1 LDPALAKNLDETIKE
16 LEKEAE
22 SLYQKGD
29 DGAAATAY
37 EKLAQ
42 LYQRFANAA
51 PPGPIEAVRKNKAIA
66 CRAKANTLRA
76 GAAPPRVDGPA
87 GRGPVAPAVSGR
99 AEEVSAR
106 RPPGQATG
114 DASEIQTAVSNL
126 VHHSNVTWEKIG
138 GLEETKRDVKY
149 ALGVSLAQKP
159 AGVNLATWRNIL
171 FFGPPG
177 TGKTL
182 LAAATSNAL
191 RTSTREQPFF
201 FNVKVSSVMSKY
213 FGESTKIIST
223 LYDTARGCSPSVVFL
238 DEFESLC
245 GSRNEGDTGTERRI
259 LSTILS
265 ELDGLAE
272 KGRDDIYVL
281 TIAATNRPWDLDPA
295 VLSRFDKKIL
305 IPLPD
310 PVTRRA
316 ILEIHIVKKGFQ
328 TTCGLEKL
336 VEMTEGLSGREIE
349 RFAKEVTNRM
359 VSEENKEIPALLD
372 KGVEELRRFT
382 IKTRALAAED
392 FERARKHVNPVT
404 SPEEMRRYADW
415 KEQTEV

>member
-1 LDPALAKNLDETIKE
+1 MDPGLSKNLEETIKDQ
-16 LEKEAE
+16 EAAAE
-22 SLYQKGD
+22 ALYQKGD
-29 DGAAATAY
+29 DQGAAVVY

-42 LYQRFANAA
+42 LYQRWANTA

-76 GAAPPRVDGPA
+76 GAAPPRTEAPGKA
-87 GRGPVAPAVSGR
+87 GSEVQNTRPQASGR
-99 AEEVSAR
+99 ATAGEPKDEVSN
-106 RPPGQATG
+106 
-114 DASEIQTAVSNL
+114 AVSNL
-126 VHHSNVTWEKIG
+126 VHQSNVTWEKIG
-138 GLEETKRDVKY
+138 GLEDTKRDIKY

-159 AGVNLATWRNIL
+159 AGVSLATWRNIL

-191 RTSTREQPFF
+191 RSSAREQPFF

-245 GSRNEGDTGTERRI
+245 GSREEGDTGTERRI

-272 KGRDDIYVL
+272 KGRDDVYVL

-310 PVTRRA
+310 PQTRRA
-316 ILEIHIVKKGFQ
+316 ILEIHLVKKGFNP
-328 TTCGLEKL
+328 TCGLDSL
-336 VEMTEGLSGREIE
+336 VDMTEGLSGREIE
-349 RFAKEVTNRM
+349 RFCKEVTNRM
-359 VSEENKEIPALLD
+359 ISEENKDIPALLD

-382 IKTRALAAED
+382 IKVRPLGVED

>member
-1 LDPALAKNLDETIKE
+1 
-16 LEKEAE
+16 
-22 SLYQKGD
+22 
-29 DGAAATAY
+29 
-37 EKLAQ
+37 
-42 LYQRFANAA
+42 
-51 PPGPIEAVRKNKAIA
+51 
-66 CRAKANTLRA
+66 
-76 GAAPPRVDGPA
+76 
-87 GRGPVAPAVSGR
+87 
-99 AEEVSAR
+99 
-106 RPPGQATG
+106 
-114 DASEIQTAVSNL
+114 
-126 VHHSNVTWEKIG
+126 
-138 GLEETKRDVKY
+138 
-149 ALGVSLAQKP
+149 
-159 AGVNLATWRNIL
+159 
-171 FFGPPG
+171 
-177 TGKTL
+177 
-182 LAAATSNAL
+182 
-191 RTSTREQPFF
+191 
-201 FNVKVSSVMSKY
+201 
-213 FGESTKIIST
+213 
-223 LYDTARGCSPSVVFL
+223 VFL

-328 TTCGLEKL
+328 TTCSIDTL
-336 VEMTEGLSGREIE
+336 VDMTEGLSGREIE

-359 VSEENKEIPALLD
+359 VSEENREIPALLD

-382 IKTRALAAED
+382 IKTRALGAED

-404 SPEEMRRYADW
+404 SPADMKRYADW
-415 KEQTEV
+415 KEETEV

>member
-1 LDPALAKNLDETIKE
+1 MDPGLARNLDETIKE
-16 LEKEAE
+16 LEQSAEA
-22 SLYQKGD
+22 LYQKGD
-29 DGAAATAY
+29 DAAAAAAF

-42 LYQRFANAA
+42 LYQRWANTA

-76 GAAPPRVDGPA
+76 GAAPPRLDTPPKPG
-87 GRGPVAPAVSGR
+87 
-99 AEEVSAR
+99 AEVQAR
-106 RPPGQATG
+106 RGDDATPGGRRAPNGEGKDEVQ
-114 DASEIQTAVSNL
+114 SAVSNL
-126 VHHSNVTWEKIG
+126 VHQSNVTWEKIG
-138 GLEETKRDVKY
+138 GLEETKRDIKY

-159 AGVNLATWRNIL
+159 AGVQLATWRNIL
-171 FFGPPG
+171 FYGPPG

-191 RTSTREQPFF
+191 RSSAREQPFF
-201 FNVKVSSVMSKY
+201 FNVKVSAVMSKY
-213 FGESTKIIST
+213 FGESTKIISA
-223 LYDTARGCSPSVVFL
+223 LYDTARGCSPAVVFL

-245 GSRNEGDTGTERRI
+245 GSRDEGDTGTERRI

-310 PVTRRA
+310 QTTRRA
-316 ILEIHIVKKGFQ
+316 ILELHLPKKGFAPS
-328 TTCGLEKL
+328 CGVDPL
-336 VEMTEGLSGREIE
+336 VAMTEGLSGREIE

-359 VSEENKEIPALLD
+359 ISEENKEIPTLLD
-372 KGVEELRRFT
+372 RGVEELRRYT
-382 IKTRALAAED
+382 IRTRPLALED
-392 FERARKHVNPVT
+392 FERARRHVNPVT
-404 SPEEMRRYADW
+404 TAADMQRYADW
-415 KEQTEV
+415 KESSEV